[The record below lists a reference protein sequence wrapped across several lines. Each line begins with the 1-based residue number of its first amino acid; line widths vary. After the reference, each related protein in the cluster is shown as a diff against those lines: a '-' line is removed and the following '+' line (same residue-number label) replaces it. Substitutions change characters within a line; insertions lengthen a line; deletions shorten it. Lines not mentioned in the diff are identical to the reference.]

1 VFATNPLCGAI
12 TIGGNATTDSY
23 NSATLTSGSAWS
35 GGSVGSGTPNVT
47 ASGGGVGTNG
57 NLNVGGSVTIGG
69 QLSTPRT
76 GAGACSNSSVDAIT
90 GSGSWTYGGTHQ
102 LSQAVSYPTPTI
114 PSGIPSAPTP
124 PVKIDAS
131 DSLATCKGK
140 FNPLGWQCAVNAA
153 NNQVTLF
160 PVSSTTLTLPDV
172 TVASSTNLVIAG
184 VSGAPAGTTT
194 SVTLNVNS
202 FSIGSNASIS
212 LADGSGAFTK
222 ANVLMNIG
230 GQNLGSTKPLDL
242 SGGGSVNTE
251 VPSGITGVG
260 ANSGFDAS
268 RIQILYAG
276 TAEIDSVGNND
287 VAATIYAPNAF
298 VKTVGNGNMYG
309 SILGSTFQDSGGA
322 HINYDSSMSIKFSV
336 LGNWMLTSFSWKKY

>member
-1 VFATNPLCGAI
+1 
-12 TIGGNATTDSY
+12 
-23 NSATLTSGSAWS
+23 
-35 GGSVGSGTPNVT
+35 VT

-114 PSGIPSAPTP
+114 PSGIPSSPTAP
-124 PVKIDAS
+124 VQISVS
-131 DSLATCKGK
+131 DGLAGCKSKVNLFGS
-140 FNPLGWQCAVNAA
+140 PGAWSCAVNTAT
-153 NNQVTLF
+153 NQVTIF
-160 PVSSTTLTLPDV
+160 PTSTSTTTLTLPDFSV
-172 TVASSTNLVIAG
+172 GSNTNLVIAG
-184 VSGAPAGTTT
+184 VSGAPAGTTS

-202 FSIGSNASIS
+202 FNIGNNATLS

-222 ANVLMNIG
+222 ANVSMNIG

-251 VPSGITGVG
+251 VPSGIAGVG

-268 RIQILYAG
+268 RFQILYAG